1 MYTTVAEMHIVISPL
16 HAVQW
21 RTQNFFDGVRGV
33 YRCLGISRNL
43 YGEGGKKREAEVAE
57 IEKPKASRGE

>member
-1 MYTTVAEMHIVISPL
+1 MHIVISPL

-21 RTQNFFDGVRGV
+21 RTQNFFDRECVA
-33 YRCLGISRNL
+33 CIGISRNL